1 MYWQSLVVRS
11 PVSGPPAAG
20 FLFFQVT
27 NPQWTA
33 GTEEIPM
40 ATTLKNA
47 QQRATMAAKDER
59 ARDAALAMQEYEAEK
74 LAIGIKTARL
84 RALRL
89 AKEAESNE
97 RTKRKNPGTIPPVS
111 FPKIISA
118 HSDGAVRKI
127 KRTKFSAHTADQDAR
142 QGCGARKARPHSR
155 LVQGPI
161 GTYGKGWRPHLTEA
175 ALAGDRRHDAGAA
188 KQSGLG
194 MVGRADFEH
203 DVNVNL
209 FPPHGLDPG

>member
-1 MYWQSLVVRS
+1 
-11 PVSGPPAAG
+11 
-20 FLFFQVT
+20 
-27 NPQWTA
+27 
-33 GTEEIPM
+33 M

-47 QQRATMAAKDER
+47 QQRATMAAKEER

-127 KRTKFSAHTADQDAR
+127 KRTKVSAHTADQDAR

-188 KQSGLG
+188 KQS
-194 MVGRADFEH
+194 D
-203 DVNVNL
+203 
-209 FPPHGLDPG
+209 